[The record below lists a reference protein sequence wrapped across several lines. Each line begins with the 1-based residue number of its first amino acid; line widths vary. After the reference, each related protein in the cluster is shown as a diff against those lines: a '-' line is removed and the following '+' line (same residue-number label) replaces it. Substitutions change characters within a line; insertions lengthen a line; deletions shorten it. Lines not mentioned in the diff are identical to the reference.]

1 MGPMRNRMQEPGFLI
16 LTAVADEPRHG
27 YGIMKEV
34 EAISGGRVR
43 LRAGTLYAALE
54 RFDRDGLVEVDREE
68 VADGRHRRFYRLTD
82 AGRAYLSAEA
92 SRLAGNARAALQR
105 LDLAGGRA

>member
-1 MGPMRNRMQEPGFLI
+1 MRDRRMQEPGFLI

-34 EAISGGRVR
+34 EIISGGNVK

-54 RFDRDGLVEVDREE
+54 RFVGKGFIEVEREE
-68 VADGRHRRFYRLTD
+68 VVDGRHRRFYRLTED
-82 AGRAYLSAEA
+82 GRTELNAEA
-92 SRLAGNARAALQR
+92 ARLAGNARVALQR
-105 LDLAGGRA
+105 LNTIAEGGV